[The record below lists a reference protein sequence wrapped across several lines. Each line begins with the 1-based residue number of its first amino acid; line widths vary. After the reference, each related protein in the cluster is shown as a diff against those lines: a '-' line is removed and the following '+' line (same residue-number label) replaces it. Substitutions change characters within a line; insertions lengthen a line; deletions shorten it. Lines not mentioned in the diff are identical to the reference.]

1 MIGKVIYFERKEMW
15 HERITD
21 IKSTRFN
28 NVWKKKNKNTQIRL
42 YTIKFGLYLVLIFC
56 LFIRE
61 QLTANY
67 DAYPADI
74 IKKSKKACMLISMYL
89 YYWIAEQSFI
99 IALYRAK
106 LRMDQANMIL
116 IV

>member
-1 MIGKVIYFERKEMW
+1 
-15 HERITD
+15 
-21 IKSTRFN
+21 
-28 NVWKKKNKNTQIRL
+28 
-42 YTIKFGLYLVLIFC
+42 
-56 LFIRE
+56 
-61 QLTANY
+61 
-67 DAYPADI
+67 
-74 IKKSKKACMLISMYL
+74 MLISMYL